1 MVMPDLAR
9 RHTVPEL
16 LQRPP
21 DGRRHELLSGELV
34 VTPAPGQRH
43 QLVVERLH
51 DALRDYLTPL
61 GLRRGL
67 FGVAADISWDAETL
81 VQPDL
86 FVVSPEEVTGDWA
99 SCRTLFLAVE
109 VVSPAS
115 ARTDRV
121 LKRRRYQEAGVSSY
135 WIVDPEARLVETWH
149 PADLRPEIAT
159 EHLRWQV
166 TEHATELLLPL
177 GPLFD
182 DLPE

>member
-9 RHTVPEL
+9 RHTVPDL
-16 LQRPP
+16 LHLPA
-21 DGRRHELLSGELV
+21 DGRRYQLLAGELV

-61 GLRRGL
+61 GLRRGM
-67 FGVAADISWDAETL
+67 FSVAADISWDAETL

-86 FVVSPEEVTGDWA
+86 FVVAPDELSGNWA
-99 SCRTLFLAVE
+99 TCRTLFLAVE
-109 VVSPAS
+109 VISPAS

-121 LKRRRYQEAGVSSY
+121 LKRQRYQEAGVGSY
-135 WIVDPEARLVETWH
+135 WIVDSEARLVEIWR

-159 EHLRWQV
+159 ELLRWQV
-166 TEHATELLLPL
+166 TEDAPELLLPL
-177 GPLFD
+177 VPLFE